1 MSATNSKAESQKI
14 KQNHAAPPFSA
25 GTGADPKRAFSIQ
38 EEDSPLDEKTAQIQQ
53 KQTLSIRG
61 SISWSSGKY
70 GLLRNAPVHRSHQVQ
85 AVGAPCDPSNKSNDA
100 DVGIL
105 GCDPG
110 FVCQEN
116 PSRDGDY
123 YCVADNALHSSR
135 KLDDVFEGDCDY
147 SDYNEGTGLGTVV
160 CTYPDVCGEYGLPEN
175 TCARLIVTST
185 FDNPDDVYDYDAEAC
200 YNLFEGEYDA
210 DGDIVKMC
218 YVPDGDSC
226 STSVNGEKCK
236 TCTINE
242 IDDGGNRTDY
252 GGSGSTCVS
261 SCHNLIPFPPHAFS
275 HLTST
280 YATRTSFLTSNI
292 LDYNG
297 LFQHMCG
304 RYIRSLCH

>member
-38 EEDSPLDEKTAQIQQ
+38 EEDSSLVKKSAQIQQ
-53 KQTLSIRG
+53 KQALSIRG
-61 SISWSSGKY
+61 SISWFPGKY
-70 GLLRNAPVHRSHQVQ
+70 GLLKNAPVNRSHQVQ
-85 AVGAPCDPSNKSNDA
+85 AVGAPCDPNQSIDA

-105 GCDPG
+105 GCDAG
-110 FVCQEN
+110 FICQEN

-123 YCVADNALHSSR
+123 YCVADDALHSSR
-135 KLDDVFEGDCDY
+135 KLDDGFEGDCDY
-147 SDYNEGTGLGTVV
+147 SDYDYVTGLGTVV

-175 TCARLIVTST
+175 TCARLIVTLT

-226 STSVNGEKCK
+226 STSVNGDNCK
-236 TCTINE
+236 TCTLITYE
-242 IDDGGNRTDY
+242 TDDGGYN
-252 GGSGSTCVS
+252 STCVS
-261 SCHNLIPFPPHAFS
+261 SYHY
-275 HLTST
+275 LT
-280 YATRTSFLTSNI
+280 I
-292 LDYNG
+292 
-297 LFQHMCG
+297 
-304 RYIRSLCH
+304 